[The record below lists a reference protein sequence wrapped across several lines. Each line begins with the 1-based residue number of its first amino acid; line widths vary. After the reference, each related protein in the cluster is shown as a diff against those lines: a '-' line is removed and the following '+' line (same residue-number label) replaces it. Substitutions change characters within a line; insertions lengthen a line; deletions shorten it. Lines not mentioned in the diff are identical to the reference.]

1 MNFGS
6 NAREQT
12 SMDTWKPTLNRSHIL
27 RLKQWKYCYPYLLTS
42 HRELEENVWIPGSR
56 AFILKTRSCA
66 KRSGNSYTV
75 MKQWRSYYTK
85 HVPLLLLENSW
96 KWMSQIVASYT
107 ILKIVL
113 MTSFQA
119 FRKTPENFCSVKT
132 CVEALCT
139 DAVHTS
145 LQLPIESSCF
155 TGPEISS
162 AVQYSAKSCRE

>member
-6 NAREQT
+6 NARQQT
-12 SMDTWKPTLNRSHIL
+12 SMDAWQPTLNPSHIL
-27 RLKQWKYCYPYLLTS
+27 RLGQWNYCYPYLLTS
-42 HRELEENVWIPGSR
+42 YRELEENIWIPGSW
-56 AFILKTRSCA
+56 AFILKTVSCA
-66 KRSGNSYTV
+66 ETSGNWYTV

-85 HVPLLLLENSW
+85 HVPLLPLQNPW

-132 CVEALCT
+132 CVESLCAEAL
-139 DAVHTS
+139 HEP
-145 LQLPIESSCF
+145 LQMPIENSCF
-155 TGPEISS
+155 PGPEISS
-162 AVQYSAKSCRE
+162 AIQYLAKSCKE